1 MNSLFIINYDILLL
15 KFSLQILKT
24 NENIKSKWLVNKKL
38 MLGAN

>member
-15 KFSLQILKT
+15 KFSLQILMT
-24 NENIKSKWLVNKKL
+24 NENIKLKWLVNKKL